1 VVRSGAL
8 PKRGRIPLFDPG
20 YRESLAERK
29 GLGIDSQVMKTAP
42 LVVAV
47 VTAAVLP
54 AVLSSFG
61 CNKKE
66 DAPQPMSTATVAV
79 VAPPPT
85 TAVPAATPIAPVQ
98 PTATVAVGKAAA
110 PAAHRGDAAAG
121 AAPVARADAAPPP
134 VVGLPPPPPGM
145 QTVALPHPSAL
156 PGMAASVVS
165 GMIQNLPPPIIPP
178 PNPTQ

>member
-1 VVRSGAL
+1 
-8 PKRGRIPLFDPG
+8 
-20 YRESLAERK
+20 
-29 GLGIDSQVMKTAP
+29 MKTAP

-47 VTAAVLP
+47 ITAAVLA

-61 CNKKE
+61 CDKKD
-66 DAPQPMSTATVAV
+66 DAPSPMPSATAAV

-85 TAVPAATPIAPVQ
+85 TAAPAATPIAPVQ
-98 PTATVAVGKAAA
+98 PTATVAVGKPAA
-110 PAAHRGDAAAG
+110 PRGDAAAG
-121 AAPVARADAAPPP
+121 AASVARADAAPPP
-134 VVGLPPPPPGM
+134 VVGLPPGM

-165 GMIQNLPPPIIPP
+165 GMIQKLPPPIIPQ

>member
-1 VVRSGAL
+1 M
-8 PKRGRIPLFDPG
+8 PKRGPIPLLSRG

-29 GLGIDSQVMKTAP
+29 GLGIDSHVMKTAP

-47 VTAAVLP
+47 VTATILP

-66 DAPQPMSTATVAV
+66 DATPPIPSATAV

-85 TAVPAATPIAPVQ
+85 TAAPAATPIAPVQ
-98 PTATVAVGKAAA
+98 PTATVAVGAKPAA
-110 PAAHRGDAAAG
+110 PHGDAAAG
-121 AAPVARADAAPPP
+121 AHSVAHADAAGVPPP
-134 VVGLPPPPPGM
+134 VVALPPGM

-156 PGMAASVVS
+156 PGMAASAAS
-165 GMIQNLPPPIIPP
+165 ALGGMIQNLPPPILPQ
-178 PNPTQ
+178 PNPTK

>member
-1 VVRSGAL
+1 
-8 PKRGRIPLFDPG
+8 
-20 YRESLAERK
+20 
-29 GLGIDSQVMKTAP
+29 MKTAP

-47 VTAAVLP
+47 ITASVLP

-66 DAPQPMSTATVAV
+66 DAPQPMPSATAAV

-85 TAVPAATPIAPVQ
+85 AAVPAATPIAPVQ
-98 PTATVAVGKAAA
+98 PTATVAVGKPAA
-110 PAAHRGDAAAG
+110 PRGDAAAG
-121 AAPVARADAAPPP
+121 AASVAHGDAAPPP

-165 GMIQNLPPPIIPP
+165 SMIKNLPPPIIAP